1 MKLSELFENNTD
13 SRRDLDFEMSWN
25 NKKDA
30 IPQKYHSKVHAI
42 ARDQMNR
49 GESPSDAIS
58 NAWDITK
65 SQIQTTELPKTK
77 PQSPTQRQPY
87 RDRQDSLGRS
97 LRHDRYYVSKV
108 APPKKKSS
116 VSAPDGIANALSK
129 ATPKTLAKKA
139 MAPVDKTLG
148 DLMDIDKALG
158 GNLNK
163 NSRTKR

>member
-13 SRRDLDFEMSWN
+13 SGRDLDFEMSWN

-30 IPQKYHSKVHAI
+30 IPLKYHSKVHAI

-65 SQIQTTELPKTK
+65 SKIQKQEIPKSKT
-77 PQSPTQRQPY
+77 QSPTPSQPA
-87 RDRQDSLGRS
+87 RDRHDSLGRS
-97 LRHDRYYVSKV
+97 LRHDRYYVSKD
-108 APPKKKSS
+108 APARKKPSI
-116 VSAPDGIANALSK
+116 SAPAGIKNALSK
-129 ATPKTLAKKA
+129 SNPKALAKKA
-139 MAPVDKTLG
+139 LAPLDKTLG